1 MKRVIYLFYIF
12 GHNSSSFFTPAG
24 TKRILFYNLNI
35 AYVKARYHATETA
48 LIKQKFIITSK
59 VDCDKVLTYK

>member
-12 GHNSSSFFTPAG
+12 GHNSSSFSRRHVQREF
-24 TKRILFYNLNI
+24 NLNI